1 MIKEF
6 YMLINIIKDNY
17 DVRNL
22 FRLKKE
28 TNDTAVQDEGNLFR
42 IKKENKTI
50 KNRVIRDVRNLLDMN
65 KKVIINQ

>member
-1 MIKEF
+1 MYIKKIVKKFSLKIDLLEDLEMIQEF

-28 TNDTAVQDEGNLFR
+28 TNDTAFQDEGNLFR
-42 IKKENKTI
+42 MKKENK
-50 KNRVIRDVRNLLDMN
+50 
-65 KKVIINQ
+65 

>member
-42 IKKENKTI
+42 IKKEKTI
-50 KNRVIRDVRNLLDMN
+50 KNRVIRDVRNLLGMN